1 MCPSSRRKDGY
12 FDVESSKYAD
22 QQKVFNDLGRSVLD
36 NAWKGF
42 NASLFAYGQTG
53 SGKSYSVFGYGNN
66 KGIVPML
73 ADALFQ
79 DIEKK
84 KGTGTTFE
92 MTFSM
97 LEIYNEDAR
106 DLLVSDG
113 KKSALKIRQHPK
125 RGFYGRMIASF
136 IISTM
141 THIIADGLKEVI
153 VKDYKEISERMEEG
167 NVNRTIASTN
177 MNATSSR
184 AHTIVG
190 IR

>member
-1 MCPSSRRKDGY
+1 MDACKECNQFLIFCRKDGY

-22 QQKVFNDLGRSVLD
+22 QAKVFNDLGRSVLD
-36 NAWKGF
+36 NAWKGS

-66 KGIVPML
+66 KGIVPL
-73 ADALFQ
+73 FAEALFQ

-84 KGTGTTFE
+84 KGSGATYE

-106 DLLVSDG
+106 DLLIADG

-125 RGFYGRMIASF
+125 RGFYGKHLIYQPKLTLCCCS
-136 IISTM
+136 
-141 THIIADGLKEVI
+141 
-153 VKDYKEISERMEEG
+153 
-167 NVNRTIASTN
+167 
-177 MNATSSR
+177 
-184 AHTIVG
+184 
-190 IR
+190 

>member
-1 MCPSSRRKDGY
+1 
-12 FDVESSKYAD
+12 
-22 QQKVFNDLGRSVLD
+22 
-36 NAWKGF
+36 
-42 NASLFAYGQTG
+42 
-53 SGKSYSVFGYGNN
+53 
-66 KGIVPML
+66 
-73 ADALFQ
+73 
-79 DIEKK
+79 
-84 KGTGTTFE
+84 

-106 DLLVSDG
+106 DLLVGNS

-125 RGFYGRMIASF
+125 KGFYGAIKNF
-136 IISTM
+136 EEQKTLYLLIVFVCL
-141 THIIADGLKEVI
+141 ADGLKEVI
-153 VKDYKEISERMEEG
+153 VNNYEEISARMEEG